1 MLLPFRLVRRVLA
14 AVVLALLLVVG
25 GTATQVWWVARG
37 DAHPRSDA
45 IVVLGASQFDGRPS
59 TVFRA
64 RLQHARQL
72 YEDGVAPRVVTL
84 GGGAPGDRYTEAD
97 AGARFLTER
106 GVKTVALGKGRNTL
120 QSLEALDEEFAKRG
134 WKTAV
139 LVTDPWHALRSRR
152 MAGDLGIDA
161 KSSPSRTG
169 PAVRDRA
176 TEVRYIARETAAY
189 LYYRLF
195 GASSDAGPRAV

>member
-1 MLLPFRLVRRVLA
+1 MLLPFRLVRRLLA
-14 AVVLALLLVVG
+14 AVVLALLLVVA
-25 GTATQVWWVARG
+25 GTATRVWWVARA

-72 YEDGVAPRVVTL
+72 YEEGVAPRVVTL

-120 QSLEALDEEFAKRG
+120 QSLEALDEEFTRRG

-139 LVTDPWHALRSRR
+139 IVTDPWHALRSKR

-161 KSSPSRTG
+161 ETSPSRTG
-169 PAVRDRA
+169 PAVRDRG

-189 LYYRLF
+189 LYYRVF
-195 GASSDAGPRAV
+195 RRSSEAGPHAV